1 VTPEEHRARGYRLS
15 ALLDDPDIQDA
26 FRDIEDE
33 LSESWKS
40 CFDADERHNLWL
52 SIRLLDKL
60 QTWMRSG
67 ASYDLT
73 ALRRMK

>member
-1 VTPEEHRARGYRLS
+1 MPAEQLRARAYKLQ
-15 ALLDDPDIQDA
+15 ALLDDGDIQDA
-26 FRDIEDE
+26 FHDIEAE
-33 LSESWKS
+33 IAEAWKTS
-40 CFDADERHNLWL
+40 FDDAERHNLWL

-73 ALRRMK
+73 ALKRLK